1 MVVRAYMQA
10 GAYRRALAF
19 VAHTAGAHGEN
30 RAATALYAWLL
41 HAGGQ
46 QQVARRLLETALA
59 TAANDPTL
67 RGVAEQLA
75 SSWPVA
81 ADELLVPPLRL
92 APYAFGAPASGSVVT
107 SATLIDAGRRA
118 LAPGSLVPSGA
129 GREMWVRNALGN
141 TVAATVE
148 RRLDVAGLELALLE
162 LEAPL
167 PMPEDL
173 VAAARPPFAG
183 SVGYAAAFA
192 STMNAEPAWPLLRL
206 GFFGRSA
213 AAVELPL
220 LGIDIPG
227 GSGGP
232 AFDDAGRFVGVA
244 LPADDASQRLA
255 TVAALPEDVRS
266 LLGALSSG
274 GPTPRSAMDITYE
287 RALLMTLQVIVA
299 NGPP

>member
-1 MVVRAYMQA
+1 MVVRAYMQS

-46 QQVARRLLETALA
+46 QEVARRLLDTALA
-59 TAANDPTL
+59 VATNDPTL
-67 RGVAEQLA
+67 HGVAEQLA

-81 ADELLVPPLRL
+81 AGELLVPPLRF
-92 APYAFGAPASGSVVT
+92 APYALGAAATGSVVT

-148 RRLDVAGLELALLE
+148 RRLDVAGLELVVLE
-162 LEAPL
+162 LAAPL

-183 SVGYAAAFA
+183 SVGYAVEFA
-192 STMNAEPAWPLLRL
+192 STMDTEPAWPLLRL
-206 GFFGRSA
+206 GFFGRST

-220 LGIDIPG
+220 LGIDLPG

-232 AFDDAGRFVGVA
+232 AFDDAGRFAGVA
-244 LPADDASQRLA
+244 LPAVDASQRLA

-266 LLGALSSG
+266 LLGELSSG
-274 GPTPRSAMDITYE
+274 SPTPRSAMDITYE

-299 NGPP
+299 NAPL